1 MLGKMQTS
9 LLLLSLNR
17 TFAVEK
23 DKGMEL
29 IINIFSLVGS
39 LALFLFGMKTMSEGL
54 EKFAGDRL
62 RSILAAMT
70 KNRVMGVL
78 TGILITALIQSSSAT
93 TVMVVSFVNAG
104 LMTLS
109 QSIGVIM
116 GANIGTTV
124 TAWIISAV
132 GFKVNI
138 AAFAIPLLAI
148 GMPLIFNGKSNRK
161 SIGEFIFGFSF
172 LFMGLAFLQ
181 EAATEMSIGDMVAG
195 MLAHLPQDSFFTIL
209 LFVIVG
215 ALVTMIVQASAATMA
230 ITLMLFGMNIPG
242 FGFEQAAALAMG
254 QNIGTTITAFMASL
268 TANTQARRAAL
279 AHMFFNVF
287 GVVVFLTVFYPACD
301 VVSWF
306 VDNVMGGGNDLFKLS
321 AFHTAFNIINTLLL
335 IGFVHQIELFV
346 CKVLPMKAQEEDY
359 HLSFISGGLLSTAEL
374 SIMEAQKEIHHFAER
389 CQRMFGFVP
398 ELMQTTDEVEFNKL
412 FSRIEKYE
420 NITDSMEMEIAAYLN
435 KVSEGRLSDASKAQ
449 IQKMLRQITE
459 LESIGDSVYNLGR
472 TLNRH
477 RMHCQD
483 AFTPEQMQHM
493 ETMLGLVEGSLE
505 EMMKRIDLT
514 APQTNIT
521 KSINIEHEIN
531 NYRKQLRNQNLN
543 DVNAGLYSYQLGV
556 FYVDF
561 ISECEHLA
569 DYVMNVVQAGKG
581 LNNDFEDRPRNGQG

>member
-1 MLGKMQTS
+1 M
-9 LLLLSLNR
+9 
-17 TFAVEK
+17 
-23 DKGMEL
+23 DL

-104 LMTLS
+104 LMTLV

-148 GMPLIFNGKSNRK
+148 GMPLIFSRKGNRK
-161 SIGEFIFGFSF
+161 SIGEFVFGFSF
-172 LFMGLAFLQ
+172 LFMGLSFLQ
-181 EAATEMSIGDMVAG
+181 EAATAMNIGDMVAG
-195 MLAHLPQDSFFTIL
+195 MLAHVPQDSFFTII

-215 ALVTMIVQASAATMA
+215 AIVTMIVQASAATMA

-287 GVVVFLTVFYPACD
+287 GVVAFLIVFYPACHA
-301 VVSWF
+301 VSWF
-306 VDNVMGGGNDLFKLS
+306 VENVMGGGNDLFKLS

-335 IGFVHQIELFV
+335 IGFVKQIETLV
-346 CKVLPMKAQEEDY
+346 CKMLPMKTQDEDY
-359 HLSFISGGLLSTAEL
+359 RLKFISGGLLSTAEL
-374 SIMEAQKEIHHFAER
+374 SIVEAQKEIHSFAER

-398 ELMQTTDEVEFNKL
+398 ELLQLQDEVEFNKL

-420 NITDSMEMEIAAYLN
+420 NITDSMEMEIASYLN
-435 KVSEGRLSDASKAQ
+435 KVSKGRLSDASKNQ

-477 RMHCQD
+477 RMHCQEV
-483 AFTPEQMQHM
+483 FTAQQIQHM
-493 ETMLGLVEGSLE
+493 QTMMQLVDGALA
-505 EMMKRIDLT
+505 EMLRQIDQPT
-514 APQTNIT
+514 T
-521 KSINIEHEIN
+521 KKGIKTSVNIEHEIN
-531 NYRKQLRNQNLN
+531 NYRTQLKNQNLH
-543 DVNAGLYSYQLGV
+543 DVNAGLYDYQLGV

-561 ISECEHLA
+561 ISECEKLG
-569 DYVMNVVQAGKG
+569 DYVMNVVQAGKKR
-581 LNNDFEDRPRNGQG
+581 NNDFEDLPYNEQG

>member
-1 MLGKMQTS
+1 
-9 LLLLSLNR
+9 
-17 TFAVEK
+17 
-23 DKGMEL
+23 MEL

-104 LMTLS
+104 LMTLV

-148 GMPLIFNGKSNRK
+148 GMPLIFSSKGNRK

-172 LFMGLAFLQ
+172 LFMGLSFLQ
-181 EAATEMSIGDMVAG
+181 EAATAMNIGDMVAG
-195 MLAHLPQDSFFTIL
+195 MLAHVPQDSFFTII

-230 ITLMLFGMNIPG
+230 ITLMLFGMHIPG

-287 GVVVFLTVFYPACD
+287 GVVAFLIVFYPACD
-301 VVSWF
+301 AVSW
-306 VDNVMGGGNDLFKLS
+306 VVENCMGGGNDLFKLS

-335 IGFVHQIELFV
+335 IGFVKQIEMLV
-346 CKVLPMKAQEEDY
+346 CRVLPMKAQDEDY
-359 HLSFISGGLLSTAEL
+359 RLRFISGGLLSTAEL
-374 SIMEAQKEIHHFAER
+374 SIMEAQKEIHSFAER
-389 CQRMFGFVP
+389 CQRMAGFVP
-398 ELMQTTDEVEFNKL
+398 TLLQTQDEVEFNKL
-412 FSRIEKYE
+412 FTRIEKYE
-420 NITDSMEMEIAAYLN
+420 NITDSMEMEIASYLN
-435 KVSEGRLSDASKAQ
+435 KVSEGRLSDASKTQ
-449 IQKMLRQITE
+449 IQKMLRQISE

-477 RMHCQD
+477 RMHCQES
-483 AFTPEQMQHM
+483 FTADQMQHM
-493 ETMLGLVEGSLE
+493 MTMLQLVDSALT
-505 EMMKRIDLT
+505 EMLKRIDQPT
-514 APQTNIT
+514 T
-521 KSINIEHEIN
+521 KNGVKVSLNIEHEIN
-531 NYRKQLRNQNLN
+531 NYRTQLKNQNLH
-543 DVNAGLYSYQLGV
+543 DVNAGLYDYQLGV

-561 ISECEHLA
+561 ISECEKLG

-581 LNNDFEDRPRNGQG
+581 LNNDFGDGPINGQG

>member
-1 MLGKMQTS
+1 
-9 LLLLSLNR
+9 
-17 TFAVEK
+17 
-23 DKGMEL
+23 MEL

-62 RSILAAMT
+62 RSILTAMT
-70 KNRVMGVL
+70 KNRVMGVM

-104 LMTLS
+104 LMTLA

-138 AAFAIPLLAI
+138 AAFAIPMLAI
-148 GMPLIFNGKSNRK
+148 GMPLLFSNKGNRK
-161 SIGEFIFGFSF
+161 SIGEFVFGFSF
-172 LFMGLAFLQ
+172 LFMGLSYLQ
-181 EAATEMSIGDMVAG
+181 EAATAMNIGDMVAG
-195 MLAHLPQDSFFTIL
+195 MLAHVPQNSFFTIL

-215 ALVTMIVQASAATMA
+215 AIVTMIVQASAATMA

-287 GVVVFLTVFYPACD
+287 GVVFFLIVFYPACNA
-301 VVSWF
+301 VSWF

-335 IGFVHQIELFV
+335 IGFVRQIEMLV

-359 HLSFISGGLLSTAEL
+359 RLKFISGGLLSTAEL
-374 SIMEAQKEIHHFAER
+374 SIIEAQKEIHSFGER
-389 CQRMFGFVP
+389 CLRMFGFVP
-398 ELMQTTDEVEFNKL
+398 ELLQLQDEVEFNKL

-420 NITDSMEMEIAAYLN
+420 NITDAMEMEIASYLN
-435 KVSEGRLSDASKAQ
+435 KVSKGRLSDASKSQ

-477 RMHCQD
+477 RMHCQE
-483 AFTPEQMQHM
+483 AFTTEQTQHM
-493 ETMLGLVEGSLE
+493 LTMMQLVEGALA
-505 EMMKRIDLT
+505 EMMNQIDQPT
-514 APQTNIT
+514 T
-521 KSINIEHEIN
+521 KSGIKTSVNIENEIN
-531 NYRKQLRNQNLN
+531 NYRTQLKNQNLH
-543 DVNAGLYSYQLGV
+543 DVNSGRYDYQLGV

-561 ISECEHLA
+561 ISECEKLG
-569 DYVMNVVQAGKG
+569 DYVMNVVQAGKKRT
-581 LNNDFEDRPRNGQG
+581 NDYEDEPYDAQG

>member
-1 MLGKMQTS
+1 
-9 LLLLSLNR
+9 
-17 TFAVEK
+17 
-23 DKGMEL
+23 MEL

-70 KNRVMGVL
+70 KNRMMGVL

-104 LMTLS
+104 LMTLA

-148 GMPLIFNGKSNRK
+148 GMPLIFSGKGNRK

-172 LFMGLAFLQ
+172 LFMGLSFLQ
-181 EAATEMSIGDMVAG
+181 EAATAMNIGDMVAG
-195 MLAHLPQDSFFTIL
+195 MLAHVPQDSFFTII

-287 GVVVFLTVFYPACD
+287 GVVVFLIVFYPACD
-301 VVSWF
+301 AVSW
-306 VDNVMGGGNDLFKLS
+306 VVENLMGGGNDLFKLS

-335 IGFVHQIELFV
+335 IGFVKQIEMFV
-346 CKVLPMKAQEEDY
+346 CRVLPMKAQDEDY
-359 HLSFISGGLLSTAEL
+359 RLRFISGGLLSTAEL
-374 SIMEAQKEIHHFAER
+374 SIMEAQKEIRSFAER
-389 CQRMFGFVP
+389 CQRMAGFVP
-398 ELMQTTDEVEFNKL
+398 TLLETKDEMEFNKL
-412 FSRIEKYE
+412 FARIEKYE
-420 NITDSMEMEIAAYLN
+420 NITDSMEMEIASYLN
-435 KVSEGRLSDASKAQ
+435 KVSEGRLSDASKTQ
-449 IQKMLRQITE
+449 IQKMLRQISE

-477 RMHCQD
+477 RMHCQEN
-483 AFTPEQMQHM
+483 FTDNQKQHM
-493 ETMLGLVEGSLE
+493 LTMMQLVDAALT
-505 EMMKRIDLT
+505 EMLKRIDLPT
-514 APQTNIT
+514 T
-521 KSINIEHEIN
+521 KTGIKTSLNIEHEIN
-531 NYRKQLRNQNLN
+531 NYRTQLKNQNLH
-543 DVNAGLYSYQLGV
+543 DVNAGLYDYQLGV
-556 FYVDF
+556 FYIDF
-561 ISECEHLA
+561 ISECEKLG

-581 LNNDFEDRPRNGQG
+581 LNNDFGDGPIKGQG

>member
-1 MLGKMQTS
+1 
-9 LLLLSLNR
+9 
-17 TFAVEK
+17 
-23 DKGMEL
+23 MEM
-29 IINIFSLVGS
+29 IINMFSLVGS

-104 LMTLS
+104 LMTLA

-148 GMPLIFNGKSNRK
+148 GMPLIFSGKGNRK

-172 LFMGLAFLQ
+172 LFMGLSFLQ
-181 EAATEMSIGDMVAG
+181 EAATAMNIGDMVAG
-195 MLAHLPQDSFFTIL
+195 MLAHVPQDSFLTII

-215 ALVTMIVQASAATMA
+215 TLVTMIVQASAATMA
-230 ITLMLFGMNIPG
+230 ITLMLFDMHIPG

-287 GVVVFLTVFYPACD
+287 GVVVFLIVFYPACD
-301 VVSWF
+301 AVSW
-306 VDNVMGGGNDLFKLS
+306 VVENLMGGGNDLFKLS

-335 IGFVHQIELFV
+335 IGFVKQIEAFV
-346 CKVLPMKAQEEDY
+346 CKVLPMKAQDEDY
-359 HLSFISGGLLSTAEL
+359 RLRFISGGLLSTAEL
-374 SIMEAQKEIHHFAER
+374 SIMEAQKEVHSFAER
-389 CQRMFGFVP
+389 CQRMAGFVP
-398 ELMQTTDEVEFNKL
+398 TLLKTQDEVEFNKL
-412 FSRIEKYE
+412 FARIEKYE
-420 NITDSMEMEIAAYLN
+420 NITDSMEMEIASYLN
-435 KVSEGRLSDASKAQ
+435 KVSEGRLSDASKTQ
-449 IQKMLRQITE
+449 IQKMLRQISE

-477 RMHCQD
+477 RMHCQE
-483 AFTPEQMQHM
+483 AFTAEQEQHM
-493 ETMLGLVEGSLE
+493 MTMLQLVDAALS
-505 EMMKRIDLT
+505 EMLKRIDQPT
-514 APQTNIT
+514 T
-521 KSINIEHEIN
+521 KNGVKTSLNIEHEIN
-531 NYRKQLRNQNLN
+531 NYRTQLKNQNLH
-543 DVNAGLYSYQLGV
+543 DVNAGLYDYQLGV

-561 ISECEHLA
+561 ISECEKLG

-581 LNNDFEDRPRNGQG
+581 LNNDFGDGPINGQG

>member
-1 MLGKMQTS
+1 M
-9 LLLLSLNR
+9 
-17 TFAVEK
+17 
-23 DKGMEL
+23 

-104 LMTLS
+104 LMTLA

-148 GMPLIFNGKSNRK
+148 GMPLIFSSKGNRK
-161 SIGEFIFGFSF
+161 SIGEFVFGFSF
-172 LFMGLAFLQ
+172 LFMGLSFLQ
-181 EAATEMSIGDMVAG
+181 EAATAMNIGDMVAG
-195 MLAHLPQDSFFTIL
+195 MLAHVPQDSFLTIL

-242 FGFEQAAALAMG
+242 FSFEQAAALAMG

-287 GVVVFLTVFYPACD
+287 GVVAFLIVFYPACNA
-301 VVSWF
+301 VSWF
-306 VDNVMGGGNDLFKLS
+306 VDSVMGGGNDLFKLS

-335 IGFVHQIELFV
+335 IGFVRQIEMLV
-346 CKVLPMKAQEEDY
+346 CRVLPMKAQDEDY
-359 HLSFISGGLLSTAEL
+359 RLRFISGGLLSTAEL
-374 SIMEAQKEIHHFAER
+374 SIMEAQKEIRHFAER
-389 CQRMFGFVP
+389 CQRMFEFVP
-398 ELMQTTDEVEFNKL
+398 ELMQITDEAEFNKL
-412 FSRIEKYE
+412 FSRIGKYE

-483 AFTPEQMQHM
+483 AFTPEQTQHM
-493 ETMLGLVEGSLE
+493 QTMLGLVEDALN

-514 APQTNIT
+514 APRTNIT

-531 NYRKQLRNQNLN
+531 NYRKQLRNQNLS

-561 ISECEHLA
+561 ISECERLA
-569 DYVMNVVQAGKG
+569 DYVLNVVQAGKG
-581 LNNDFEDRPRNGQG
+581 LNDDFGDRPRNGQG

>member
-1 MLGKMQTS
+1 
-9 LLLLSLNR
+9 
-17 TFAVEK
+17 
-23 DKGMEL
+23 MEL

-70 KNRVMGVL
+70 KNRMMGVL

-104 LMTLS
+104 LMTLA

-148 GMPLIFNGKSNRK
+148 GMPLIFSGKGNHK

-172 LFMGLAFLQ
+172 LFMGLSFLQ
-181 EAATEMSIGDMVAG
+181 EAATAMNIGDMVAG
-195 MLAHLPQDSFFTIL
+195 MLAHVPQDSFFTII

-287 GVVVFLTVFYPACD
+287 GVVAFLIVFYPACD
-301 VVSWF
+301 AVSW
-306 VDNVMGGGNDLFKLS
+306 VVENLMGGGNDLFKLS

-335 IGFVHQIELFV
+335 IGFVKQIEMFV
-346 CKVLPMKAQEEDY
+346 CRVLPMKAQDEDY
-359 HLSFISGGLLSTAEL
+359 RLRFISGGLLSTAEL
-374 SIMEAQKEIHHFAER
+374 SIMEAQKEIRSFAER
-389 CQRMFGFVP
+389 CQRMAGFVP
-398 ELMQTTDEVEFNKL
+398 TLLETKDELEFNKL
-412 FSRIEKYE
+412 FARIEKYE
-420 NITDSMEMEIAAYLN
+420 NITDSMEMEIASYLN
-435 KVSEGRLSDASKAQ
+435 KVSEGRLSDASKTQ
-449 IQKMLRQITE
+449 IQKMLRQISE

-477 RMHCQD
+477 RMHCQED
-483 AFTPEQMQHM
+483 FTAEQIQHM
-493 ETMLGLVEGSLE
+493 KTMLQLVDAALT
-505 EMMKRIDLT
+505 EMLKRIDQPTSKNGVKISL
-514 APQTNIT
+514 
-521 KSINIEHEIN
+521 NIEHEIN
-531 NYRKQLRNQNLN
+531 NYRTQLKNQNLH
-543 DVNAGLYSYQLGV
+543 DVNAGLYDYQLGV

-561 ISECEHLA
+561 ISECEKLG

-581 LNNDFEDRPRNGQG
+581 LNNDFGDGPINVQG

>member
-1 MLGKMQTS
+1 MS
-9 LLLLSLNR
+9 HHY
-17 TFAVEK
+17 K
-23 DKGMEL
+23 DKGMGL

-78 TGILITALIQSSSAT
+78 TGLLITALIQSSSAT

-104 LMTLS
+104 LMTLG

-148 GMPLIFNGKSNRK
+148 GMPLIFSGKGNRK

-172 LFMGLAFLQ
+172 LFMGLSFLQ
-181 EAATEMSIGDMVAG
+181 EAATAMNIGDMVAG
-195 MLAHLPQDSFFTIL
+195 MLAHVPQDSFFTII

-215 ALVTMIVQASAATMA
+215 ALVTMVVQASAATMA
-230 ITLMLFGMNIPG
+230 ITLMLFGMHIPG

-287 GVVVFLTVFYPACD
+287 GVVVFLIVFYPACD
-301 VVSWF
+301 AVSW
-306 VDNVMGGGNDLFKLS
+306 VVENLMGGGNDLFKLS

-335 IGFVHQIELFV
+335 IGFVKQIEMLV
-346 CKVLPMKAQEEDY
+346 CRVLPMKEQDEDY
-359 HLSFISGGLLSTAEL
+359 RLKFISGGLLSTAEL
-374 SIMEAQKEIHHFAER
+374 SIMEAQKEIQNFAER
-389 CQRMFGFVP
+389 CHRMFGFVTD
-398 ELMQTTDEVEFNKL
+398 LMQTEDEVVFNKT

-449 IQKMLRQITE
+449 IQKMLRQISE

-477 RMHCQD
+477 RQNCHD
-483 AFTPEQMQHM
+483 AFTDTQLQHM
-493 ETMLGLVEGSLE
+493 HTMLGLVDGALV
-505 EMMKRIDLT
+505 EMQKRIA
-514 APQTNIT
+514 APVSRPTT
-521 KSINIEHEIN
+521 SYNIENEIN
-531 NYRKQLRNQNLN
+531 NYRTQLKNQNLH
-543 DVNAGLYSYQLGV
+543 DVNSGLYGYQLGV

-561 ISECEHLA
+561 ISECEKLG
-569 DYVMNVVQAGKG
+569 DYVINVVQAGKS
-581 LNNDFEDRPRNGQG
+581 LNTDSLQSAT

>member
-1 MLGKMQTS
+1 
-9 LLLLSLNR
+9 
-17 TFAVEK
+17 
-23 DKGMEL
+23 MEL
-29 IINIFSLVGS
+29 IIGIFNLVGS
-39 LALFLFGMKTMSEGL
+39 LALFLYGMKTMSEGL

-104 LMTLS
+104 LMTLG

-138 AAFAIPLLAI
+138 AAFAIPLLSI
-148 GMPLIFNGKSNRK
+148 GMPLIFSSKGSRK

-172 LFMGLAFLQ
+172 LFMGLSFLQ
-181 EAATEMSIGDMVAG
+181 EAATTMNIGDMVAG
-195 MLAHLPQDSFFTIL
+195 MLAHVPQDSFLTII

-287 GVVVFLTVFYPACD
+287 GVVAFLIAFYPACD
-301 VVSWF
+301 AVSW
-306 VDNVMGGGNDLFKLS
+306 VVENMLGGGNDLFKLS
-321 AFHTAFNIINTLLL
+321 AFHTAFNVINTLLL
-335 IGFVHQIELFV
+335 IGFVKQIEAFV
-346 CKVLPMKAQEEDY
+346 CWVLPMKAQDEDSR
-359 HLSFISGGLLSTAEL
+359 LRFISGGLLSTAEL
-374 SIMEAQKEIHHFAER
+374 SIMEAQKEIHSFAER
-389 CQRMFGFVP
+389 CQRMAGFVP
-398 ELMQTTDEVEFNKL
+398 MLLETQDEMEFNKI
-412 FSRIEKYE
+412 FARIEKYE
-420 NITDSMEMEIAAYLN
+420 NITDSMEMEIASYLN
-435 KVSEGRLSDASKAQ
+435 KVSEGRLSDASKTQ
-449 IQKMLRQITE
+449 IQKMLRQISE

-477 RMHCQD
+477 RMHCQES
-483 AFTPEQMQHM
+483 FTADQMQHM
-493 ETMLGLVEGSLE
+493 MTMLQLVDAALS
-505 EMMKRIDLT
+505 EMLKRIDQPT
-514 APQTNIT
+514 T
-521 KSINIEHEIN
+521 KSGVKTSLNIEHEIN
-531 NYRKQLRNQNLN
+531 NYRTQLKNQNLH
-543 DVNAGLYSYQLGV
+543 DVNAGLYDYQLGV

-561 ISECEHLA
+561 ISECERLG

-581 LNNDFEDRPRNGQG
+581 LSNDFGDGPVNGMA

>member
-1 MLGKMQTS
+1 
-9 LLLLSLNR
+9 
-17 TFAVEK
+17 
-23 DKGMEL
+23 MEL

-104 LMTLS
+104 LMTLA

-148 GMPLIFNGKSNRK
+148 GMPLIFSGKGNRK

-172 LFMGLAFLQ
+172 LFMGLSFLQ
-181 EAATEMSIGDMVAG
+181 EAATAMNIGDMVAG
-195 MLAHLPQDSFFTIL
+195 MLAHVPQDSFFTII

-287 GVVVFLTVFYPACD
+287 GVVVFLIVFYPACD
-301 VVSWF
+301 AVSW
-306 VDNVMGGGNDLFKLS
+306 VVENLMGGGNDLFKLS

-335 IGFVHQIELFV
+335 IGFVKQIEMFV
-346 CKVLPMKAQEEDY
+346 CRVLPMKAQDEDY
-359 HLSFISGGLLSTAEL
+359 RLRFISGGLLSTAEL
-374 SIMEAQKEIHHFAER
+374 SIMEAQKEIRSFAER
-389 CQRMFGFVP
+389 CQRMAGFVP
-398 ELMQTTDEVEFNKL
+398 TLLETKDEMEFNKL
-412 FSRIEKYE
+412 FARIEKYE
-420 NITDSMEMEIAAYLN
+420 NITDSMEMEIASYLN
-435 KVSEGRLSDASKAQ
+435 KVSEGRLSDASKTQ
-449 IQKMLRQITE
+449 IQKMLRQISE

-477 RMHCQD
+477 RMHCQED
-483 AFTPEQMQHM
+483 FTDNQKQHM
-493 ETMLGLVEGSLE
+493 LTMMQLVDAALT
-505 EMMKRIDLT
+505 EMLKRIDQPT
-514 APQTNIT
+514 T
-521 KSINIEHEIN
+521 KNGVKTSLNIEHEIN
-531 NYRKQLRNQNLN
+531 NYRTQLKNQNLH
-543 DVNAGLYSYQLGV
+543 DVNAGLYDYQLGV
-556 FYVDF
+556 FYIDF
-561 ISECEHLA
+561 ISECEKLG

-581 LNNDFEDRPRNGQG
+581 LDNDFGDGPINGQG

>member
-1 MLGKMQTS
+1 MT
-9 LLLLSLNR
+9 
-17 TFAVEK
+17 
-23 DKGMEL
+23 MEL

-104 LMTLS
+104 LMTLA

-148 GMPLIFNGKSNRK
+148 GMPLIFSGKGNRK
-161 SIGEFIFGFSF
+161 SMGEFIFGFSF
-172 LFMGLAFLQ
+172 LFMGLSFLQ
-181 EAATEMSIGDMVAG
+181 EAATAMNIGDMVAG
-195 MLAHLPQDSFFTIL
+195 MLAHVPQDSFFTII

-287 GVVVFLTVFYPACD
+287 GVVAFLIVFYPACD
-301 VVSWF
+301 AVSWF
-306 VDNVMGGGNDLFKLS
+306 VDSVLGGGNDLYKLS
-321 AFHTAFNIINTLLL
+321 TFHTAFNIINTLLL
-335 IGFVHQIELFV
+335 IGFVHQIEMLV
-346 CKVLPMKAQEEDY
+346 CRVLPMKEQDED
-359 HLSFISGGLLSTAEL
+359 HRLKFISGGLLSTAEL
-374 SIMEAQKEIHHFAER
+374 SIMEAQKEIQNFAER
-389 CQRMFGFVP
+389 CHRMFGFVTD
-398 ELMQTTDEVEFNKL
+398 LLQTGDEVAFNKT

-435 KVSEGRLSDASKAQ
+435 KVSEGRLSDASKTQ
-449 IQKMLRQITE
+449 IQKMLRQISE

-477 RMHCQD
+477 RLNCHD

-493 ETMLGLVEGSLE
+493 QTMMGLVDGALA
-505 EMMKRIDLT
+505 EMQKRIAT
-514 APQTNIT
+514 PVSRPTT
-521 KSINIEHEIN
+521 SYNIEHEIN
-531 NYRKQLRNQNLN
+531 NYRTQLKNQNLH
-543 DVNAGLYSYQLGV
+543 DVNAGLYGYQLGV

-561 ISECEHLA
+561 ISECEKLG

-581 LNNDFEDRPRNGQG
+581 LSNDYEDRPQS

>member
-1 MLGKMQTS
+1 
-9 LLLLSLNR
+9 
-17 TFAVEK
+17 
-23 DKGMEL
+23 MEL

-104 LMTLS
+104 LMTLV

-148 GMPLIFNGKSNRK
+148 GMPLIFSGKGNRK

-172 LFMGLAFLQ
+172 LFMGLSFLQ
-181 EAATEMSIGDMVAG
+181 DAATEMNIGDMVAG
-195 MLAHLPQDSFFTIL
+195 MLAHVPQDSFFTII

-287 GVVVFLTVFYPACD
+287 GVVAFLIVFYPACD
-301 VVSWF
+301 AVSW
-306 VDNVMGGGNDLFKLS
+306 VVENCLGGGNDLFKLS

-335 IGFVHQIELFV
+335 IGFVKQIEMLV
-346 CKVLPMKAQEEDY
+346 CRVLPMKAQDEDY
-359 HLSFISGGLLSTAEL
+359 RLRFISGGLLSTAEL
-374 SIMEAQKEIHHFAER
+374 SIMEAQKEIHSFAER
-389 CQRMFGFVP
+389 CQRMAGFVP
-398 ELMQTTDEVEFNKL
+398 TLLETKDEMEFNKL
-412 FSRIEKYE
+412 FARIEKYE
-420 NITDSMEMEIAAYLN
+420 NITDSMEMEIASYLN
-435 KVSEGRLSDASKAQ
+435 KVSEGRLSDASKTQ
-449 IQKMLRQITE
+449 IQKMLRQISE

-477 RMHCQD
+477 RMHCQES
-483 AFTPEQMQHM
+483 FTADQMQHM
-493 ETMLGLVEGSLE
+493 MTMLQLVDAALT
-505 EMMKRIDLT
+505 EMLKRIDLPT
-514 APQTNIT
+514 T
-521 KSINIEHEIN
+521 KNGVKVSLNIEHEIN
-531 NYRKQLRNQNLN
+531 NYRTQLKNQNLH
-543 DVNAGLYSYQLGV
+543 DVNAGLYDYQLGV

-561 ISECEHLA
+561 ISECEKLG

-581 LNNDFEDRPRNGQG
+581 LNNDFGDGPINGQG

>member
-1 MLGKMQTS
+1 
-9 LLLLSLNR
+9 
-17 TFAVEK
+17 
-23 DKGMEL
+23 MEL

-70 KNRVMGVL
+70 KNRMMGVL

-104 LMTLS
+104 LMTLA

-148 GMPLIFNGKSNRK
+148 GMPLIFSGKGNRK

-172 LFMGLAFLQ
+172 LFMGLSFLQ
-181 EAATEMSIGDMVAG
+181 EAATAMNIGDMVAG
-195 MLAHLPQDSFFTIL
+195 MLAHVPQDSFFTII

-287 GVVVFLTVFYPACD
+287 GVVVFLIVFYPACD
-301 VVSWF
+301 AVSW
-306 VDNVMGGGNDLFKLS
+306 VVENLMGGGNDLFKLS

-335 IGFVHQIELFV
+335 IGFVKQIEMFV
-346 CKVLPMKAQEEDY
+346 CRVLPMKAQDEDY
-359 HLSFISGGLLSTAEL
+359 RLRFISGGLLSTAEL
-374 SIMEAQKEIHHFAER
+374 SIMEAQKEIRSFAER
-389 CQRMFGFVP
+389 CQRMAGFVP
-398 ELMQTTDEVEFNKL
+398 TLLETKDEMEFNKL
-412 FSRIEKYE
+412 FARIEKYE
-420 NITDSMEMEIAAYLN
+420 NITDSMEMEIASYLN
-435 KVSEGRLSDASKAQ
+435 KVSEGRLSDASKTQ
-449 IQKMLRQITE
+449 IQKMLRQISE

-477 RMHCQD
+477 RMHCQEN
-483 AFTPEQMQHM
+483 FTDNQKQHM
-493 ETMLGLVEGSLE
+493 LTMMQLVDAALT
-505 EMMKRIDLT
+505 EMLKRIDQPT
-514 APQTNIT
+514 T
-521 KSINIEHEIN
+521 KNGVKTSLNIEHEIN
-531 NYRKQLRNQNLN
+531 NYRTQLKNQNLH
-543 DVNAGLYSYQLGV
+543 DVNAGLYDYQLGV
-556 FYVDF
+556 FYIDF
-561 ISECEHLA
+561 ISECEKLG

-581 LNNDFEDRPRNGQG
+581 LNNDFGDGPINGQG

>member
-1 MLGKMQTS
+1 
-9 LLLLSLNR
+9 
-17 TFAVEK
+17 
-23 DKGMEL
+23 MEL

-104 LMTLS
+104 LMTLA

-148 GMPLIFNGKSNRK
+148 GMPLIFSGKGNRK

-172 LFMGLAFLQ
+172 LFMGLSFLQ
-181 EAATEMSIGDMVAG
+181 EAATAMNIGDIVAG
-195 MLAHLPQDSFFTIL
+195 MLAHVPQDSFFTII
-209 LFVIVG
+209 LFIIVG

-287 GVVVFLTVFYPACD
+287 GVVAFLIVFYPACD
-301 VVSWF
+301 AVSW
-306 VDNVMGGGNDLFKLS
+306 VVENLMGGGNDLFKLS

-335 IGFVHQIELFV
+335 IGFVKQIEMFV
-346 CKVLPMKAQEEDY
+346 CRVLPMKAQDEDY
-359 HLSFISGGLLSTAEL
+359 RLRFISGGLLSTAEL
-374 SIMEAQKEIHHFAER
+374 SIMEAQKEIRSFAER
-389 CQRMFGFVP
+389 CQRMAGFVP
-398 ELMQTTDEVEFNKL
+398 TLLETKDEMEFNKL
-412 FSRIEKYE
+412 FARIEKYE
-420 NITDSMEMEIAAYLN
+420 NITDSMEMEIASYLN
-435 KVSEGRLSDASKAQ
+435 KVSEGRLSDASKTQ
-449 IQKMLRQITE
+449 IQKMLRQISE

-477 RMHCQD
+477 RMHCQEG
-483 AFTPEQMQHM
+483 FTAEQMQHM
-493 ETMLGLVEGSLE
+493 MTMLQLVGAALS
-505 EMMKRIDLT
+505 EMLKRIDQPT
-514 APQTNIT
+514 T
-521 KSINIEHEIN
+521 KNGVKTSLNIEHEIN
-531 NYRKQLRNQNLN
+531 NYRTQLKNQNLH
-543 DVNAGLYSYQLGV
+543 DVNAGLYDYQLGV

-561 ISECEHLA
+561 ISECEKLG

-581 LNNDFEDRPRNGQG
+581 LNNDFGDGPINGQG